1 MIAAII
7 TDLGSVFVDSEQ
19 LRTVSV
25 ARAYYLWSNFKS
37 CYVSSSAFEKLAVPE
52 YGTEEAASRKI
63 GVIKGSEYLVLIRTV
78 REDYLIRVGPSAE
91 ETMKLCEQITRGFW
105 YQACSAGNMSYIDI
119 RSEEDPNRIVTLVS
133 RATTEELLLLMDE
146 L

>member
-1 MIAAII
+1 MLRLEAAF
-7 TDLGSVFVDSEQ
+7 D
-19 LRTVSV
+19 
-25 ARAYYLWSNFKS
+25 
-37 CYVSSSAFEKLAVPE
+37 KLAVPE
-52 YGTEEAASRKI
+52 YGTEEAASHKN

-91 ETMKLCEQITRGFW
+91 EAIQLCEQITRGFW
-105 YQACSAGNMSYIDI
+105 YQACSAGNMSYIDL

-133 RATTEELLLLMDE
+133 RATTEELLMLMDE